1 MQHAQVMEPELT
13 IIVGATGSGKSTWMA
28 DFAKRYKRN
37 FIAYKHYVNI
47 DDKAFAFLTEKT
59 MSNYRQGV
67 KPGEIV
73 KCKIAGRDEKDFL
86 SFLDWCDTDF
96 RHGLVAIDDSILF
109 ERDRPSKKFLNFLV
123 MKRHYAMNIFVV
135 YHSLSA
141 IPIEM
146 FTYANKIVLFNTTD
160 NTRYKKNKIS
170 NYDALQKGI
179 AMARANRLNPATRY
193 KPVIVKL
200 Q

>member
-1 MQHAQVMEPELT
+1 MNETKVMEPECT
-13 IIVGATGSGKSTWMA
+13 IVTGATGSGKSTWISKFV
-28 DFAKRYKRN
+28 DQYKRN
-37 FIAYKHYVNI
+37 VIVFKHYVNI
-47 DDKAFAFLTEKT
+47 DDKAFSQLTEKNT
-59 MSNYRQGV
+59 SNYRQGV

-73 KCKIAGRDEKDFL
+73 KCKMAGRDLQDFQE
-86 SFLDWCDTDF
+86 FLKWCDNNF
-96 RHGLVAIDDSILF
+96 RHGLIVIDDSLLF
-109 ERDRPSKKFLNFLV
+109 ERDRPSKRFLDFLI

-135 YHSLSA
+135 YHGLSA
-141 IPIEM
+141 IPIEI

-179 AMARANRLNPATRY
+179 AMARANRQNPATQYR
-193 KPVIVKL
+193 PVIVKL